1 MNFKYIQNSFFFGTI
16 AIVTTLF
23 LYLIKDFA
31 FTIFWALVLSIL
43 FYPIYKILIFKT
55 KQRENISSLIT
66 LLLIVSTIILPLV
79 FTTYL
84 FTKET
89 LEVTK
94 NISVKSIENSI
105 SAISEKESFDNTLIS
120 FGLDPAEVKNSVADF
135 TKNTLKKIGSS
146 SIEFGKSTLNIIL
159 NFFIMLYLIFFFL
172 KDGKNMLYRISEI
185 LPMGNSIEKEIF
197 VRFSTIVRS
206 IFKGTMIIA
215 VVQGLIGG
223 MLFFTVGIESALL
236 WGVIMLLLSVIP
248 AVGPTIIIIPTALFF
263 LLTGDVLG
271 GVILLIG
278 TVVVSSVDNILR
290 PMVIG
295 GDTQIPDVLVTLSIF
310 GGLAIYGI
318 TGLVI
323 GPVIAGIFITM
334 WQIFED
340 RFKSNLNKNG

>member
-1 MNFKYIQNSFFFGTI
+1 
-16 AIVTTLF
+16 
-23 LYLIKDFA
+23 
-31 FTIFWALVLSIL
+31 L

-236 WGVIMLLLSVIP
+236 
-248 AVGPTIIIIPTALFF
+248 
-263 LLTGDVLG
+263 
-271 GVILLIG
+271 
-278 TVVVSSVDNILR
+278 
-290 PMVIG
+290 
-295 GDTQIPDVLVTLSIF
+295 
-310 GGLAIYGI
+310 
-318 TGLVI
+318 
-323 GPVIAGIFITM
+323 
-334 WQIFED
+334 
-340 RFKSNLNKNG
+340 